1 MPSNRGFI
9 TDGLRRVIG
18 DTMGKE
24 YWIGDVTAG
33 SHDAKEVVLK
43 GWVHRA
49 RGSNKI
55 WFIVVRDSTGHIQCV
70 AKREAVGDECFESLR
85 NALIESSVEITGV
98 VEPTDREH
106 GHEVQVSSATV
117 VLSLIHI

>member
-1 MPSNRGFI
+1 MYIPSNRGFI

-18 DTMGKE
+18 DAMGKE
-24 YWIGDVTAG
+24 YWIGDVMAG

-55 WFIVVRDSTGHIQCV
+55 WFIVVRDSTGHI
-70 AKREAVGDECFESLR
+70 
-85 NALIESSVEITGV
+85 
-98 VEPTDREH
+98 
-106 GHEVQVSSATV
+106 
-117 VLSLIHI
+117 LSLIHI

>member
-9 TDGLRRVIG
+9 TDGPRRVIG
-18 DTMGKE
+18 DAMGKE
-24 YWIGDVTAG
+24 YWIGDVRSG

-55 WFIVVRDSTGHIQCV
+55 WFIVVRDSTGHVQCV
-70 AKREAVGDECFESLR
+70 AKRDVCLLYTSDAADE
-85 NALIESSVEITGV
+85 
-98 VEPTDREH
+98 
-106 GHEVQVSSATV
+106 
-117 VLSLIHI
+117 